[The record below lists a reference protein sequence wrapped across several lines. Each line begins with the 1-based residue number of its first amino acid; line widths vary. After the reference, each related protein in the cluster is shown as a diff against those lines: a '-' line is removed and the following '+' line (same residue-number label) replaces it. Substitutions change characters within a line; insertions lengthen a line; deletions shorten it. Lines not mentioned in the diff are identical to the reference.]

1 MTALDSPNAPQLRD
15 RALLKSQAYID
26 DTWTGEPVDP
36 VVNPASGDEL
46 SRVPRLGKPEA
57 EAAVTAAARAFADWS
72 KRLANERAAHLRR
85 WFELIVQH
93 QDDLAKILTLEQGK
107 PISEARGE
115 IQYAAS
121 FVEFYAEEARRIR
134 GEILPHHRDDA
145 RVLVMRQPIGVC
157 AAITPWNFP
166 AAMITRKCA
175 PALAAGCTVVLKPA
189 PETPLTALA
198 LADLAQRAELPRGTL
213 NVVTGDAAAIGS
225 QWCDDPRVR
234 FLGFTGSTAVG
245 KQLMRQ
251 AAATVKKVALE
262 LGGNAPFIVFAD
274 ADLEAAVE
282 GAIAAKFRNMGQTCI
297 CANRIFVHDS
307 IHDAFVQRLAE
318 RVGELVVGN
327 GLDEQTTQGPL
338 ITPAAVEKVQALLQ
352 DAVAGGA
359 EIVTGGQP
367 HRLGGTFFEPT
378 VLRNVSGSMEITR
391 QEIFGPVAPVT
402 RFHREAEV
410 ITMANDTIYG
420 LAAYFYGRDL
430 GQAFRVAEQLEYGM
444 VGINSTVLGA
454 ATVPFGGVKQSGIGR
469 EGSHQGMDEY
479 LESKYVLVGGL

>member
-1 MTALDSPNAPQLRD
+1 MNHSAPNRGLPLQD
-15 RALLKSQAYID
+15 PSLLKSQAYID
-26 DTWTGEPVDP
+26 DSWTGDPVDP
-36 VVNPASGDEL
+36 IFNPATGEEL
-46 SRVPRLGKPEA
+46 SRVPRLGA
-57 EAAVTAAARAFADWS
+57 QDADAAVTAAADAFHFWS
-72 KRLANERAAHLRR
+72 RRLANERARFLRR
-85 WFELIVQH
+85 WFDLIEMH
-93 QDDLAKILTLEQGK
+93 QEDLAKILTMEQGK
-107 PISEARGE
+107 PISEARVE

-121 FVEFYAEEARRIR
+121 FVEFYAEEARRIH
-134 GEILPHHRDDA
+134 GEMLPSHRNDA

-198 LADLAQRAELPRGTL
+198 LAELAQRAELPRGVL
-213 NVVTGDAAAIGS
+213 NVLTGDATAIGG

-234 FLGFTGSTAVG
+234 FLGFTGSTEVG

-274 ADLEAAVE
+274 ADMEAAVE

-297 CANRIFVHDS
+297 CANRLFVHES

-338 ITPAAVEKVQALLQ
+338 ITQEAVEKVQSLLQ
-352 DAVAGGA
+352 DAVAAGA
-359 EIVTGGQP
+359 QVVTGGRP
-367 HRLGGTFFEPT
+367 HRLGRTFFEPT
-378 VLRNVSGSMEITR
+378 VLQNVSGAMEITR

-402 RFHREAEV
+402 RFSSESDV
-410 ITMANDTIYG
+410 IAMANDTIYG

-444 VGINSTVLGA
+444 VGINSTALGA
-454 ATVPFGGVKQSGIGR
+454 ATVPFGGMKQSGIGR
-469 EGSHQGMDEY
+469 EGSHYGIDEY
-479 LESKYVLVGGL
+479 LEHKYVLVGGL

>member
-57 EAAVTAAARAFADWS
+57 EAAVTAAARAFANWS
-72 KRLANERAAHLRR
+72 KRLANERAAQLRR
-85 WFELIVQH
+85 WFELIVEH

-134 GEILPHHRDDA
+134 GEILPHHRNDA

-198 LADLAQRAELPRGTL
+198 LAELAQRAELPRGTL
-213 NVVTGDAAAIGS
+213 NVVTGDAAAIGG

-402 RFHREAEV
+402 RFHSEAEV